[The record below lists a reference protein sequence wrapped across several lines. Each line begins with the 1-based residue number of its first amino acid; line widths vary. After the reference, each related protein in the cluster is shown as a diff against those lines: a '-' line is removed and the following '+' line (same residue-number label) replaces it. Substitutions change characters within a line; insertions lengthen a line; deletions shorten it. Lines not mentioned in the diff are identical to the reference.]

1 MNLRPAPDSVLRIPE
16 LRWILVARVA
26 NAMGSSA
33 LLTVLGYQVYQLT
46 HDPFALGLLGLV
58 AGLPALALG
67 LFGGHVADRR
77 DRRAIIVITSTL
89 LAVEVLLLA
98 VISLQSH
105 DATLLAL
112 LGVVFLT
119 GVASGF

>member
-1 MNLRPAPDSVLRIPE
+1 MNIRPSADSVLRIAE

-77 DRRAIIVITSTL
+77 DRRGHHRVHLDRARHRGRGCWPS
-89 LAVEVLLLA
+89 
-98 VISLQSH
+98 SRSSH
-105 DATLLAL
+105 T
-112 LGVVFLT
+112 T
-119 GVASGF
+119 PRSWRSWASCS